1 MLAIENILVEISPL
15 KPVEKLK
22 LVDEILNSLNQP
34 NPQIDALWAN
44 EAENRIKAYDDG
56 NITSLSAEKVFEK
69 YRT

>member
-1 MLAIENILVEISPL
+1 MLAIENILTEISPL

-22 LVDEILNSLNQP
+22 LVDETLNSLNQP
-34 NPQIDALWAN
+34 NSQVDELWAK

-56 NITSLSAEKVFEK
+56 KITSISVEKVFEK